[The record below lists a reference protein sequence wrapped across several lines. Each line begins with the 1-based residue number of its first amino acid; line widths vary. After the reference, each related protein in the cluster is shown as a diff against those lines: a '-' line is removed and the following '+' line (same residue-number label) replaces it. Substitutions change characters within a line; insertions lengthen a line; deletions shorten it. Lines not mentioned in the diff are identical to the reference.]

1 MGLRSQLHLS
11 RALVAPGR
19 QKNTEGVEIRTH
31 PSCSLAP
38 MQQTRLQRT
47 KGAQHTA
54 AEGRESTPQLQTYKR
69 SLFLKSFIGKQLH
82 FFFVWSSQSSP
93 KSCIQLREGKKKY
106 RSIKNDER
114 HLDSVLLM

>member
-19 QKNTEGVEIRTH
+19 QENTEGVEIRTH

-69 SLFLKSFIGKQLH
+69 NLFLKSFIGKQLH
-82 FFFVWSSQSSP
+82 FFFCLEQPIKP
-93 KSCIQLREGKKKY
+93 KELHPTARGEKKIQVY
-106 RSIKNDER
+106 
-114 HLDSVLLM
+114 